1 MAAKSELQGLL
12 KDRYGINKNI
22 SRALTDVEC
31 QRLMALLEAEPSALK
46 LVDSFIAK
54 NRDLAINN
62 QLYGKQRNQA
72 LARYEQA
79 QAEYLALEASIVEI
93 ENSNE
98 GLAARKRE
106 LELEAKR
113 KIAEINQTKVEL
125 ENQKRQLEQE
135 SAILEKQVANLKA
148 RSQDLEGQVRNL
160 SSEKTELAKA
170 NHELQKDN
178 KRLKNIVDAIRLKF
192 SKDVNQLL
200 QYEDSEI
207 RKALVKLYKSTLG

>member
-1 MAAKSELQGLL
+1 MVAKSELQGIL

-22 SRALTDVEC
+22 SQTLSDVEC
-31 QRLMALLEAEPSALK
+31 QSLLTMLEAEPSAVS

-54 NRDLAINN
+54 NRELTANN
-62 QLYGKQRNQA
+62 QQFGKQRNQA

-79 QAEYLALEASIVEI
+79 QAEYDALQASIVEI

-98 GLAARKRE
+98 GLAQRKRD
-106 LELEAKR
+106 LEAEAQR
-113 KIAEINQTKVEL
+113 KIAEINQTKIDL
-125 ENQKRQLEQE
+125 ENQKLQLEQE
-135 SAILEKQVANLKA
+135 SADLEKQVATLRAK
-148 RSQDLEGQVRNL
+148 SQGLESQVTTL
-160 SSEKTELAKA
+160 SSEKKQLVSA

>member
-1 MAAKSELQGLL
+1 MAAKTELQGLL
-12 KDRYGINKNI
+12 KDLYGINKNI
-22 SRALTDVEC
+22 SDALTDVEC
-31 QRLMALLEAEPSALK
+31 QRLVALLESEISTLK

-54 NRDLAINN
+54 NRELTTNN
-62 QLYGKQRNQA
+62 QQYGKQRNQA

-79 QAEYLALEASIVEI
+79 QAENRALEASIAEI

-106 LELEAKR
+106 LEVEAQR
-113 KIAEINQTKVEL
+113 KIAEINQTKVDL
-125 ENQKRQLEQE
+125 ENQKRQLEKD
-135 SAILEKQVANLKA
+135 AALLEKQVVNLKA
-148 RSQDLEGQVRNL
+148 RSQNLEGQVSSL
-160 SSEKTELAKA
+160 SSEKNELAEA